1 MYFILVVMFIFLFVG
16 LINGFSSMP
25 VKIAAFIDFPT
36 LLTLLLF
43 SLPIIA
49 ASGLWKDLV
58 RSFKVVDKR
67 FKFTRLEI
75 ERSHEA
81 VDLLTKLLIN
91 SAIIEVATSFIIV
104 IRGLDDPAALGPN
117 ISVIL
122 LSLFYM
128 AISNFIMLNVKSML
142 KVKIINGDYIE
153 DVVLI
158 EEINDES
165 NKNLNE

>member
-1 MYFILVVMFIFLFVG
+1 MYFILVVVFIFLFVG
-16 LINGFSSMP
+16 LINGFSIMP

-36 LLTLLLF
+36 LLILLLF

-67 FKFTRLEI
+67 FKFTRREI

-81 VDLLTKLLIN
+81 VGLLTKLLIN
-91 SAIIEVATSFIIV
+91 SAIIEVATNFIIV
-104 IRGLDDPAALGPN
+104 IRELDDPAALGPN

-142 KVKIINGDYIE
+142 KVKIINEDYIE

-158 EEINDES
+158 EEVNDES